1 MELVKGLDA
10 YGEDGCMMASRRT
23 HDLFLKIKKG
33 RGGGE
38 GKYIH
43 MVPVLQN
50 PKTRTFMGTMR
61 LHCDLSMSD
70 PSRTRIGVPRISYP
84 AMLKS
89 KRKEGVKF
97 GRDVLRRVSRSCPFH
112 VVECLYG
119 SKHDS

>member
-1 MELVKGLDA
+1 
-10 YGEDGCMMASRRT
+10 
-23 HDLFLKIKKG
+23 
-33 RGGGE
+33 
-38 GKYIH
+38 

-89 KRKEGVKF
+89 KRKQGVK
-97 GRDVLRRVSRSCPFH
+97 S
-112 VVECLYG
+112 VEM
-119 SKHDS
+119 S